1 MVTLKE
7 YFDRKH
13 KMLTDMWNHM
23 NDTMDVIYDAC
34 HDKYDDA
41 VVRSVKAHAKRCIE
55 LLEDL
60 EYEFTL
66 YADLL
71 LFMQGFTSTTEEEY
85 KHEGAEGEQDVVQG
99 DE

>member
-1 MVTLKE
+1 MTTLKE
-7 YFDRKH
+7 YFDSKH
-13 KMLTDMWNHM
+13 KMMSNLWNHL
-23 NDTMDVIYDAC
+23 NDIMDVIYDAC
-34 HDKYDDA
+34 HNEHDDA

-71 LFMQGFTSTTEEEY
+71 LFMQGFTHTVKEED
-85 KHEGAEGEQDVVQG
+85 KDEGAEGEQDVVQG
-99 DE
+99 DQ

>member
-1 MVTLKE
+1 MTTLKE
-7 YFDRKH
+7 YFDSKH
-13 KMLTDMWNHM
+13 KMMSDLWKHL
-23 NDTMDVIYDAC
+23 NDTVDVIYDAC
-34 HDKYDDA
+34 RDRDDA
-41 VVRSVKAHAKRCIE
+41 VVRSVKAQAKRCITA
-55 LLEDL
+55 LEEL

-71 LFMQGFTSTTEEEY
+71 LFMQGFTDTFEEEY